1 MIVICSTTSTFQSS
15 NYTCTYI
22 LFYCGKC
29 DDDDD
34 DNDSDKDD
42 DDDDDN
48 SGRNDN
54 NDDNYI

>member
-1 MIVICSTTSTFQSS
+1 MMIFICSTTSTFQSS

-22 LFYCGKC
+22 FFYCGKC
-29 DDDDD
+29 DD